1 MRLLLEHG
9 ADASAVDER
18 GRTPLR
24 CAEEGGRAD
33 VAALL
38 RPHTVEVVMPTAR
51 APAAAA
57 AAAPTV
63 AVAAAPTGPWVW
75 PPRAVEAPARRWVWP
90 PGAVSCTQI
99 ARL

>member
-1 MRLLLEHG
+1 MAALLLGAGARANGGPRPQRAHLERFGNEWSTPLHLSVGADGGGGDDDGRCALVRLLLEHG

-38 RPHTVEVVMPTAR
+38 RGRT
-51 APAAAA
+51 
-57 AAAPTV
+57 
-63 AVAAAPTGPWVW
+63 
-75 PPRAVEAPARRWVWP
+75 RWKW
-90 PGAVSCTQI
+90 
-99 ARL
+99 

>member
-38 RPHTVEVVMPTAR
+38 RPHTVEVVMPTAG
-51 APAAAA
+51 
-57 AAAPTV
+57 
-63 AVAAAPTGPWVW
+63 TG
-75 PPRAVEAPARRWVWP
+75 
-90 PGAVSCTQI
+90 GAGGGG
-99 ARL
+99 RP